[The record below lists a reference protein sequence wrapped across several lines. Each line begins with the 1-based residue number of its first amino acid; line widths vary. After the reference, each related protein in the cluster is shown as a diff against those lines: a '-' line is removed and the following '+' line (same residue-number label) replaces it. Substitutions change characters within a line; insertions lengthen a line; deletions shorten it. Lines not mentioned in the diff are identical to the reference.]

1 MHYFLRYDRGVG
13 EGRKADGGRERFSL
27 IATVDKSCD
36 GVVHHLYRGEV
47 PCLHSVAF
55 VCVWDFGVREFM
67 AVPLYLWRSHLHC
80 GMPATG
86 SESQRLNSPSGPS
99 QRRLLT
105 KEK

>member
-1 MHYFLRYDRGVG
+1 MMGG
-13 EGRKADGGRERFSL
+13 E
-27 IATVDKSCD
+27 CD